1 METQEFWHL
10 VQDESQSYRAEWAEG
25 MKYEEPSDQ
34 RCPVV
39 PSHGM
44 IGSNRRVGDLNVLLP
59 ARKPKDFVWTW
70 YSECMVHDH
79 VLKMLK
85 KEGFTGFDVK
95 PVKVA
100 YKNKKATLPVPKL
113 WELQITGW
121 GGMAHSESGIKEL
134 INCKGCGRLKYTHW
148 TEGAKLIDPTTWDGS
163 DFFIIWPMPKYVFVT
178 DRVRSLILKQ
188 KFKGVSFEALS
199 EMKHS
204 PGTTPTLTP
213 GRLSDYFPEAR
224 AKKVGAPLGI
234 D

>member
-1 METQEFWHL
+1 MDKEQFWHL
-10 VQDESQSYRAEWAEG
+10 NDDGAQTYYAEWATG
-25 MKYEEPSDQ
+25 MIIEDPSDQ
-34 RCPVV
+34 RCLVD

-44 IGSNRRVGDLNVLLP
+44 IGGGKRLSDLNVLLP

-70 YSECMVHDH
+70 YSECMVQDH
-79 VLKMLK
+79 VLKLFK
-85 KEGFTGFDVK
+85 KEGFTGFDAK

-121 GGMAHSESGIKEL
+121 GGMAHSESGINEL

-163 DFFIIWPMPKYVFVT
+163 DFFIVWPMPKYIFVT
-178 DRVRSLILKQ
+178 DRVRNFIVNHKLK
-188 KFKGVSFEALS
+188 GISFEAPS

-213 GRLSDYFPEAR
+213 GRLSHYFPEAR